1 MKLYKIDI
9 KPHGVFYTSIKGDMF
24 FQWKYGFYMLYLLM
38 IIIYYVIF
46 SFLTGNVKDTIVS
59 ICVYSDPAAMGM
71 FFMGALILL
80 EKSQR
85 ITNSIAIS
93 PVTVEEYIL
102 GKIVSVGIISE
113 IVGVILMLQGHT
125 ENYFLCAI
133 GIFAGSVIFS
143 LCGIIVGAKIESL
156 NQYIIGT
163 LPFEI
168 MGFVPV
174 ILYRIGFMWDNKLMI
189 IHPGCSVMRLIEGD
203 TEMAV
208 GAVASI
214 VIWIILL
221 FWRAD
226 ISVRKMFRKSGGVKL

>member
-1 MKLYKIDI
+1 MRK
-9 KPHGVFYTSIKGDMF
+9 VNVIKGDMF

-38 IIIYYVIF
+38 IIIYYMIF

-125 ENYFLCAI
+125 ENYFWCAI

-168 MGFVPV
+168 IGFVPV
-174 ILYRIGFMWDNKLMI
+174 ILYRIGFMWNNKLMI

-214 VIWIILL
+214 VIWTILL

>member
-1 MKLYKIDI
+1 MRK
-9 KPHGVFYTSIKGDMF
+9 VNVIKGDML

-38 IIIYYVIF
+38 IIIYFVIF

-125 ENYFLCAI
+125 ENYFWCAI

-174 ILYRIGFMWDNKLMI
+174 ILYRIGFMWNNKLMI

-214 VIWIILL
+214 VIWTILL

>member
-1 MKLYKIDI
+1 MRK
-9 KPHGVFYTSIKGDMF
+9 VNVIKGDMF

-221 FWRAD
+221 FWIAD

>member
-1 MKLYKIDI
+1 MRK
-9 KPHGVFYTSIKGDMF
+9 VNVIKGDMF

-85 ITNSIAIS
+85 ITNTIAIS

-174 ILYRIGFMWDNKLMI
+174 ILYRIGFMWNNKLMI

-203 TEMAV
+203 TEMAM

>member
-1 MKLYKIDI
+1 MRK
-9 KPHGVFYTSIKGDMF
+9 VNVIKGDMF
-24 FQWKYGFYMLYLLM
+24 FQWKYGFYMLYFLM

-168 MGFVPV
+168 IGFVPV
-174 ILYRIGFMWDNKLMI
+174 ILYRIGFMWNNKLMI

-214 VIWIILL
+214 VIWTILL

>member
-1 MKLYKIDI
+1 MRK
-9 KPHGVFYTSIKGDMF
+9 VNVIKGDMF

-125 ENYFLCAI
+125 ENYFWCAI

-168 MGFVPV
+168 IGFVPV
-174 ILYRIGFMWDNKLMI
+174 ILYRIGFMWNNKLMI
-189 IHPGCSVMRLIEGD
+189 IHPGCSVMRLFEGD

-214 VIWIILL
+214 VIWTILL

>member
-1 MKLYKIDI
+1 MRK
-9 KPHGVFYTSIKGDMF
+9 VNVIKGDMF

-85 ITNSIAIS
+85 ITNTIAIS

-125 ENYFLCAI
+125 ENYFWCAI

>member
-1 MKLYKIDI
+1 
-9 KPHGVFYTSIKGDMF
+9 
-24 FQWKYGFYMLYLLM
+24 
-38 IIIYYVIF
+38 
-46 SFLTGNVKDTIVS
+46 
-59 ICVYSDPAAMGM
+59 
-71 FFMGALILL
+71 MGALILL

-125 ENYFLCAI
+125 ENYFWCAI

-168 MGFVPV
+168 MGFLPV

>member
-1 MKLYKIDI
+1 MRK
-9 KPHGVFYTSIKGDMF
+9 VNVIKGDMF
-24 FQWKYGFYMLYLLM
+24 FQWKYGFYMLYFLM

-125 ENYFLCAI
+125 ENYFWCAI

-174 ILYRIGFMWDNKLMI
+174 ILYRIGFMWNNKLMI

-214 VIWIILL
+214 VIWTILL

>member
-1 MKLYKIDI
+1 MRK
-9 KPHGVFYTSIKGDMF
+9 VNVIKGDMF

-125 ENYFLCAI
+125 ENYFFCAI

-174 ILYRIGFMWDNKLMI
+174 ILYRIGFMWNNKLMI

>member
-1 MKLYKIDI
+1 MRK
-9 KPHGVFYTSIKGDMF
+9 VNVIKGDMF

-85 ITNSIAIS
+85 ITNTIAIS

-133 GIFAGSVIFS
+133 GIFAGSAIFS

-168 MGFVPV
+168 IGFVPV

-214 VIWIILL
+214 VIWTILL
-221 FWRAD
+221 FWIAD
-226 ISVRKMFRKSGGVKL
+226 ISVRKMFIKSGGVKL

>member
-1 MKLYKIDI
+1 MRK
-9 KPHGVFYTSIKGDMF
+9 VNVIKGDML

-125 ENYFLCAI
+125 ENYFFCAI

-221 FWRAD
+221 FWIAD